1 MDNESR
7 FYVEL
12 DRFLGFQ
19 GALPVIGGNG
29 YGRAKPDRGG
39 VPVRRVLILAL
50 VLTLPLALVTLGQ
63 ARAARYASIIID
75 SATGE
80 VLHAVNPD
88 LRTYPA
94 SLTKMMTLYLVFE
107 ALKSK
112 RLRLDLELTVSR
124 LAARRAP
131 SKLGLKRGRTI
142 LVRDVIAAMITKS
155 ANDAATVIAE
165 ALAKSENNFARMMTM
180 KARQLGMSRTTFRNA
195 SGLPNRRQISTARD
209 MARLAVALARDFP
222 EYYRNFSLPSFE
234 YNGRRYRNHN
244 TLLKRYKGTDGIKT
258 GYTRASGFNLAV
270 SVARDGHRLVGIV
283 FGGKS
288 ARWRDSHMIRLLN
301 QAFAAL
307 KAGDEPPL
315 PRAFAAEG
323 NPVESTPETEAGS
336 SPSVIRP
343 GVIRRDAGAPKAS
356 AKKRRTRTTIARAAV
371 RRTNN
376 WGVQLGAF
384 YQYAPAHLA
393 ATRAVRVVPGLMRT
407 RVSIVASAGRRRTLY
422 RARLLDMSERKAR
435 RACARLK
442 RKKMDCLV
450 LWNGDAVSKARR

>member
-1 MDNESR
+1 M
-7 FYVEL
+7 
-12 DRFLGFQ
+12 
-19 GALPVIGGNG
+19 
-29 YGRAKPDRGG
+29 
-39 VPVRRVLILAL
+39 RRVLILAL
-50 VLTLPLALVTLGQ
+50 VLTLSLALGQ

-131 SKLGLKRGRTI
+131 SKLGLKRGRKI
-142 LVRDVIAAMITKS
+142 LVRDVIAAMVTKS
-155 ANDAATVIAE
+155 ANDAATVVAE
-165 ALAKSENNFARMMTM
+165 ALAKSEKNFARMMTL

-270 SVARDGHRLVGIV
+270 SVTRDGHRLVGIV

-301 QAFAAL
+301 QAFAAI
-307 KAGDEPPL
+307 KAGEEPP
-315 PRAFAAEG
+315 PPQAMAAAEK
-323 NPVESTPETEAGS
+323 PVESTPETEAGS
-336 SPSVIRP
+336 SP
-343 GVIRRDAGAPKAS
+343 GVIRRS
-356 AKKRRTRTTIARAAV
+356 ADTPRATAEKRRTRTTIARATT

-407 RVSIVASAGRRRTLY
+407 RVSIVASAGRRKTLY

-435 RACARLK
+435 RTCARLK

-450 LWNGDAVSKARR
+450 LRNGDAVPKARR

>member
-1 MDNESR
+1 M
-7 FYVEL
+7 
-12 DRFLGFQ
+12 
-19 GALPVIGGNG
+19 
-29 YGRAKPDRGG
+29 
-39 VPVRRVLILAL
+39 RRVLILAL
-50 VLTLPLALVTLGQ
+50 VLTLSLALGQ

-131 SKLGLKRGRTI
+131 SKLGLKRGRKI
-142 LVRDVIAAMITKS
+142 LVRDVIAAMVTKS
-155 ANDAATVIAE
+155 ANDAATVVAE
-165 ALAKSENNFARMMTM
+165 ALAKSEKNFARMMTL

-270 SVARDGHRLVGIV
+270 SVTRDGHRLVGIV

-301 QAFAAL
+301 QAFAAI
-307 KAGDEPPL
+307 KAGEEPP
-315 PRAFAAEG
+315 PPQAMAAAEK
-323 NPVESTPETEAGS
+323 PVESTPETEAGS
-336 SPSVIRP
+336 SP
-343 GVIRRDAGAPKAS
+343 GVIRRS
-356 AKKRRTRTTIARAAV
+356 ADTPRATAEKRRTQTTIARAAT

-407 RVSIVASAGRRRTLY
+407 RVSIVASAGRRKTLY

-435 RACARLK
+435 RTCARLK

-450 LWNGDAVSKARR
+450 LRNGDAVPKARR

>member
-1 MDNESR
+1 M
-7 FYVEL
+7 
-12 DRFLGFQ
+12 
-19 GALPVIGGNG
+19 
-29 YGRAKPDRGG
+29 
-39 VPVRRVLILAL
+39 RRVLILAL
-50 VLTLPLALVTLGQ
+50 VLTLPLALGQ

-131 SKLGLKRGRTI
+131 SKLGLKRGRKI
-142 LVRDVIAAMITKS
+142 LVRDVIAAMVTKS
-155 ANDAATVIAE
+155 ANDAATVVAE
-165 ALAKSENNFARMMTM
+165 ALAKSEKNFARMMTL

-270 SVARDGHRLVGIV
+270 SVTRDGHRLVGIV

-301 QAFAAL
+301 QAFAAI
-307 KAGDEPPL
+307 KAGEEPP
-315 PRAFAAEG
+315 PPQAMAAAEK
-323 NPVESTPETEAGS
+323 PVESTPETEAGS
-336 SPSVIRP
+336 SP
-343 GVIRRDAGAPKAS
+343 GVIRRS
-356 AKKRRTRTTIARAAV
+356 ADTPRATAEKRRTRTTIARAAP

-407 RVSIVASAGRRRTLY
+407 RVSIVASAGRRKTLY

-435 RACARLK
+435 RTCARLK

-450 LWNGDAVSKARR
+450 LRNGDAVPKARR

>member
-1 MDNESR
+1 
-7 FYVEL
+7 
-12 DRFLGFQ
+12 
-19 GALPVIGGNG
+19 
-29 YGRAKPDRGG
+29 
-39 VPVRRVLILAL
+39 VRRVLILAL
-50 VLTLPLALVTLGQ
+50 VLTLPFALVTLGQ

-94 SLTKMMTLYLVFE
+94 SLTKMMTLYLMFE
-107 ALKSK
+107 ALKSN
-112 RLRLDLELTVSR
+112 RLRLNLELTVSR

-142 LVRDVIAAMITKS
+142 LVRDAIAAMITKS
-155 ANDAATVIAE
+155 ANDAATVVAE
-165 ALAKSENNFARMMTM
+165 ALAKSEKNFARMMTM

-209 MARLAVALARDFP
+209 MARLAVALGRDFP

-270 SVARDGHRLVGIV
+270 SVARNGHRLVGIV

-315 PRAFAAEG
+315 PQTFAAAK
-323 NPVESTPETEAGS
+323 NPVGSVPETEAGS
-336 SPSVIRP
+336 SP
-343 GVIRRDAGAPKAS
+343 GVIRRNAGAPKAA
-356 AKKRRTRTTIARAAV
+356 AKKRRTRTTITRAAA

-384 YQYAPAHLA
+384 YQYAPAHLVT
-393 ATRAVRVVPGLMRT
+393 TRAVRVVPGLMRT

-450 LWNGDAVSKARR
+450 LRNGDTVSKARR

>member
-1 MDNESR
+1 M
-7 FYVEL
+7 
-12 DRFLGFQ
+12 
-19 GALPVIGGNG
+19 
-29 YGRAKPDRGG
+29 
-39 VPVRRVLILAL
+39 RRVLILAL
-50 VLTLPLALVTLGQ
+50 VLTLSLALGQ

-131 SKLGLKRGRTI
+131 SKLGLKRGRKI
-142 LVRDVIAAMITKS
+142 LVRDVIAAMVTKS
-155 ANDAATVIAE
+155 ANDAATVVAE
-165 ALAKSENNFARMMTM
+165 ALAKSEKNFARMMTL

-270 SVARDGHRLVGIV
+270 SVTRDGRRLVGIV

-301 QAFAAL
+301 QAFAAI
-307 KAGDEPPL
+307 KAGEEPP
-315 PRAFAAEG
+315 PPQAMAAAEK
-323 NPVESTPETEAGS
+323 PVESTPETEAGS
-336 SPSVIRP
+336 SP
-343 GVIRRDAGAPKAS
+343 GVIRRS
-356 AKKRRTRTTIARAAV
+356 ADTPRATAEKRRTQTTIARAAT

-407 RVSIVASAGRRRTLY
+407 RVSIVASAGRRKTLY

-435 RACARLK
+435 RTCARLK

-450 LWNGDAVSKARR
+450 LRNGDAVPKARR